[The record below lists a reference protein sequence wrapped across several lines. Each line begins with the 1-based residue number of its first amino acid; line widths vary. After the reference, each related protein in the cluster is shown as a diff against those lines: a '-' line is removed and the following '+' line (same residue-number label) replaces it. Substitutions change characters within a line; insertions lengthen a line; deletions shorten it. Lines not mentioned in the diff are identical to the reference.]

1 VKLLID
7 GVHFGGQVVL
17 AAWGS
22 MNAAVRTHL
31 AVDKDAP
38 AFRFIQATGGVN
50 LLKLIVQPE
59 TVLRRHR
66 NGWSA
71 MRVSFSKPGPR
82 ER

>member
-31 AVDKDAP
+31 ALDKDAP
-38 AFRFIQATGGVN
+38 VASQN
-50 LLKLIVQPE
+50 LVRTNSLV
-59 TVLRRHR
+59 
-66 NGWSA
+66 
-71 MRVSFSKPGPR
+71 VSNAWR
-82 ER
+82 